1 MYELGMSAI
10 PSREGLTQETSY
22 KNFIQKH
29 ARPKMFG
36 ATGVSIFATDRL
48 WYGNHTADRKST
60 ISMEAQ
66 VNSENNSDYQFCP
79 DRRIGS

>member
-1 MYELGMSAI
+1 
-10 PSREGLTQETSY
+10 
-22 KNFIQKH
+22 
-29 ARPKMFG
+29 MFG